1 MRSFA
6 LAAFFAAALPL
17 AAFAQAS
24 PPPPPPASSTAPA
37 QPSAGGITR
46 DQFIEGA
53 KERAGQ
59 RAAARFD
66 QIDANHDGVIDQ
78 AERRAWR
85 QQHARHARPPSGQPA
100 PQ

>member
-6 LAAFFAAALPL
+6 LAAVFVVALPL

-24 PPPPPPASSTAPA
+24 PPPPPASSTGPA
-37 QPSAGGITR
+37 QPGAGGISR
-46 DQFIEGA
+46 DQFIERA

-59 RAAARFD
+59 HAAARFD
-66 QIDANHDGVIDQ
+66 QMDANHDGVIDQ
-78 AERRAWR
+78 AELRAWR